1 MTRGGVRFVWLVLR
15 ACGSVVLAGG
25 SASPALAQAPEVA
38 VRDFGQLMAA
48 FERMPGLE
56 ARFVEEKHIGILAR
70 PLESRGQLFFTRPGL
85 FLRRVE
91 SPSPS
96 EVVINDKE
104 LVLRDASGEQRID
117 LGARAEIRPF
127 VESMTWLLAGNQ
139 QALRAVYQI
148 EFVPAADAASWS
160 LVLTPKQGPIAR
172 LIASIRVLGRGLGV
186 SEIQVH
192 ERSGDKAVTRIVD
205 ANPKRHFTR
214 VELARLFGVGAPG
227 VGTGS
232 KP

>member
-1 MTRGGVRFVWLVLR
+1 MTRGRCRLVRLVGCCALVLGSGVFSR
-15 ACGSVVLAGG
+15 ALSQPL
-25 SASPALAQAPEVA
+25 PTPEL
-38 VRDFGQLMAA
+38 RDFGQLMAA

-56 ARFVEEKHIGILAR
+56 ARFVEEKHIGLLAR

-91 SPSPS
+91 RPSPS

-104 LVLRDASGEQRID
+104 LILRDGAGEQRID

-139 QALRAVYQI
+139 QALRSVYQI
-148 EFVPAADAASWS
+148 EFVPAVQGDSAATWS
-160 LVLTPKQGPIAR
+160 LVLTPKQDPIAR
-172 LIASIRVLGRGLGV
+172 LVASIRVLGRGLSV

-192 ERSGDKAVTRIVD
+192 ERGGDESVTRILD

-214 VELARLFGVGAPG
+214 AELARLFGVGAPAR
-227 VGTGS
+227 S